1 MINDGKRYR
10 SLKVV
15 TKPVVEPVSVTD
27 AKAHCRIDTTADDD
41 YIAALISAAR
51 EYVEAY
57 IDESLVDQ
65 QLVMRLDAF
74 PAVIELPRPPM
85 SQTASRTAVEVV
97 YTASDVG
104 NTALLSTSEYRI
116 DRDSTPGTLR
126 PLYGGSWPSHLLDY
140 GSVTVTWWAG
150 RGVDG
155 GSVSPRVKA
164 AMLMLVGQWYERR
177 MAADA
182 ASMSEMPFGVK
193 ALLDSVKWGS
203 YT

>member
-1 MINDGKRYR
+1 MNDGKRFR
-10 SLKVV
+10 SLKVA
-15 TKPVVEPVSVTD
+15 TQPVVEPVSVSE
-27 AKAHCRIDTTADDD
+27 AKQHCRVDTNADDA

-57 IDESLVDQ
+57 MDETLIDTQ
-65 QLVMRLDAF
+65 YVMRLDAF

-85 SQTASRTAVEVV
+85 SQTAERTAVSITYVTGEDGG
-97 YTASDVG
+97 TATLATTG
-104 NTALLSTSEYRI
+104 YRV
-116 DRDSTPGTLR
+116 DRDSVPGKVRTL
-126 PLYGGSWPSHLLDY
+126 YAGSWPSHLLDY

-150 RGVDG
+150 RGRDG
-155 GSVSPRVKA
+155 TTVSQRVKA

-182 ASMSEMPFGVK
+182 ANLSEMPFGVK
-193 ALLDSVKWGS
+193 SLLDSVKWGS

>member
-1 MINDGKRYR
+1 MNDGKRYR
-10 SLKVV
+10 SLKVQ
-15 TKPVVEPVSVTD
+15 TQPVVEPVSVAD
-27 AKAHCRIDTTADDD
+27 AKAHCRIDTNTDDT
-41 YIAALISAAR
+41 YVAALISAAR

-57 IDESLVDQ
+57 MDESLIDQ

-74 PAVIELPRPPM
+74 PAAIELPRPPM
-85 SQTASRTAVEVV
+85 SQTASRTAVTIV
-97 YTASDVG
+97 YTANDAGS
-104 NTALLSTSEYRI
+104 TATLATNQYRI

-150 RGVDG
+150 RGEDG
-155 GSVSPRVKA
+155 GKVSQRVKA
-164 AMLMLVGQWYERR
+164 AILMLVGQWYERR

-193 ALLDSVKWGS
+193 ALLDSAKWGS